1 MARDRR
7 QQRKGRR
14 TSGTFTLLPH
24 SVMDAPAFMN
34 CRPSALKLL
43 LDLSRQLNGRNNGGL
58 IATFSKMKERGWRST
73 STLEA
78 AKKELISAG
87 LIEQT
92 RQGGL
97 AQGARVPS
105 LYAVTWLPID
115 EISDKAGN
123 NILDVAPTRVA
134 SGKWREKN

>member
-1 MARDRR
+1 MAQDSR
-7 QQRKGRR
+7 QRSKGRK

-24 SVMDAPAFMN
+24 MVMDAPAFVN
-34 CRPSALKLL
+34 RGPSALKLL
-43 LDLSRQLNGRNNGGL
+43 LDLSRQLNGKNNGGL

-78 AKKELISAG
+78 AKKELLAAG

-123 NILDVAPTRVA
+123 NILDVSPTRVA
-134 SGKWREKN
+134 SGKWRNEN